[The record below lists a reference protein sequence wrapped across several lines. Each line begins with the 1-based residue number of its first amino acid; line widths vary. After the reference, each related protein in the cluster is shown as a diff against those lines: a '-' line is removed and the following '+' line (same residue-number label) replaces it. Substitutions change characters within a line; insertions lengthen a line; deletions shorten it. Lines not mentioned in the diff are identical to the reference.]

1 MTDNEKRA
9 HDLAVAIC
17 IDVCQMKRSLQLAK
31 GETTISTSYFE
42 EYINAY
48 EGALEGLNEKFPDGK

>member
-17 IDVCQMKRSLQLAK
+17 IDVCHIKINNQIAGANTDEKIDYL
-31 GETTISTSYFE
+31 T
-42 EYINAY
+42 EYLEAY
-48 EGALEGLNEKFPDGK
+48 KAALEAFDKEFPDGK

>member
-17 IDVCQMKRSLQLAK
+17 IDSCHIKAK
-31 GETTISTSYFE
+31 AQINSGSENVTVDYFS

-48 EGALEGLNEKFPDGK
+48 DIALEAFNEKFPNGR